1 MVFTDANVS
10 KENVM
15 SKLFIGALG
24 PQAGSEPI
32 SLGIGFTAHVVGV
45 EGIID
50 GDTVF
55 EVQDKG
61 RTIYLKNTLSTVSLE
76 GWTLVP
82 QIYEAEAATMSN
94 AQVKNDTISP
104 TGKQYVEARYGNQST
119 YIQWNVTVPSAGEY
133 LISLRYSHDSS
144 PRPLSVSDWTYGMLY
159 VLSQRV
165 VLMLEL
171 ILF

>member
-1 MVFTDANVS
+1 MVFTDTNMS

-24 PQAGSEPI
+24 PQAGSVPT
-32 SLGIGFTAHVVGV
+32 SLGIGFTAHIGG
-45 EGIID
+45 GIID

-76 GWTLVP
+76 GWTMVP
-82 QIYEAEAATMSN
+82 QIYEAEAATISN
-94 AQVKNDTISP
+94 ALVKNDTISP
-104 TGKQYVEARYGNQST
+104 TGKKYVEARYGNETT
-119 YIQWNVTVPSAGEY
+119 YIQWSVTVPSAGEY

-144 PRPLSVSDWTYGMLY
+144 PRPLFVSEGIYGMYY
-159 VLSQRV
+159 VL
-165 VLMLEL
+165 
-171 ILF
+171 